1 MIYVDKDRTGGYVK
15 DSKVYDWN
23 CDGRLS
29 SRDDLNKL
37 YVALVSLRGLVS
49 GFELVLSEP
58 PRVGEPVTPAGGNH
72 LWVARGAQVCIP
84 ACLKQSLSPSMLYV
98 L

>member
-37 YVALVSLRGLVS
+37 YVALVGTYLKYGLKPEMTI
-49 GFELVLSEP
+49 FLELYATLME
-58 PRVGEPVTPAGGNH
+58 AY
-72 LWVARGAQVCIP
+72 IY
-84 ACLKQSLSPSMLYV
+84 LKTMSI
-98 L
+98 

>member
-37 YVALVSLRGLVS
+37 YVALVGTYVKFGLKPEMTI
-49 GFELVLSEP
+49 FLELYATLME
-58 PRVGEPVTPAGGNH
+58 A
-72 LWVARGAQVCIP
+72 
-84 ACLKQSLSPSMLYV
+84 
-98 L
+98 